1 MSRLGEVL
9 EDEALDPP
17 VTALVVWNC
26 NPAVTNPNAEAVR
39 RGLARDD
46 LFTVVHE
53 QFLTDTA
60 RYADIVLPATTQIE
74 ADDVV
79 LAWGHL
85 WMGWNAKAIEP
96 LGESCSNT
104 ELFRRLAG
112 AMGLTEP
119 ALFDDD
125 ETLLRQTLGPKV
137 DLDEL
142 RRVGWIRVPYPED
155 GRAWGSGVFPTA
167 SGRIELVS
175 EQLPRL
181 GQPALPTYVPAAGGT
196 GRRPRAARPLPAATA
211 DAQAPLT
218 VLELRLLAAAQARSR
233 RGRPVRRARRAR
245 RRGTGPAP
253 RAIWRGSGTT
263 GPR

>member
-1 MSRLGEVL
+1 M
-9 EDEALDPP
+9 
-17 VTALVVWNC
+17 
-26 NPAVTNPNAEAVR
+26 
-39 RGLARDD
+39 
-46 LFTVVHE
+46 
-53 QFLTDTA
+53 
-60 RYADIVLPATTQIE
+60 LPATTQIE

-125 ETLLRQTLGPKV
+125 ETVLRQTLGHKV

-155 GRAWGSGVFPTA
+155 GRAWGAGVFPTA

-181 GQPALPTYVPAAGGT
+181 GQPALPTYVPATGGT
-196 GRRPRAARPLPAATA
+196 GRRPRAARPLPAAAA
-211 DAQAPLT
+211 DAEAPLT
-218 VLELRLLAAAQARSR
+218 VLELRLLAAPQARSR
-233 RGRPVRRARRAR
+233 RGRTVRRARRAR
-245 RRGTGPAP
+245 RRGTRAWPPGDLARVWNDRASVTVPVKVSARLRPGVVSIPFGWWSAHHPDGRAANALTNDTLTEWGGGVAFWDTLVEVAPA
-253 RAIWRGSGTT
+253 
-263 GPR
+263 